1 MTRAHTRFPPWL
13 KVRLPAPARTEPVA
27 RLLDELCLTTVC
39 REAHCPNRGECYAC
53 GTATFMV
60 LGSVCTRAC
69 TFCAVHGG
77 TPQPPD
83 PDEPRRVAEAAR
95 RLGLRHVVVTSVT
108 RDDLPD
114 GGSAHFAAVI
124 RALHERTQ
132 ATVEVL
138 TPDFE
143 GRRAD
148 VERVLDAAPE
158 VFNHNV
164 ETVPRLYPAV
174 RPQPTVGSRADYA
187 RSLGVL
193 AVAAEHPARAV
204 TKSGL
209 MLGLGE
215 REDEV
220 LDVLAELRRAG
231 CRAVT
236 MGQYLAPSAAHHPV
250 VEFVRPEQFEEYGRR
265 AREMGFDAV
274 ASAPLVRSSYGAAEL
289 AAGLLQ
295 SRR

>member
-1 MTRAHTRFPPWL
+1 MTRTPTKFPPWL
-13 KVRLPAPARTEPVA
+13 KVRLPAPERTEPVA
-27 RLLDELCLTTVC
+27 RLLDELGLNTVC

-53 GTATFMV
+53 GTATFMI
-60 LGSVCTRAC
+60 LGSVCTRDCA
-69 TFCAVHGG
+69 FCAVRSGA
-77 TPQPPD
+77 PLPPD
-83 PDEPRRVAEAAR
+83 ADEPRRVAEAAL
-95 RLGLRHVVVTSVT
+95 RLELRHVVVTSVT

-124 RALHERTQ
+124 RALHGRTP

-148 VERVLDAAPE
+148 VDRVLDAAPE

-164 ETVPRLYPAV
+164 ETVPRLYAQV
-174 RPQPTVGSRADYA
+174 RPQADYE
-187 RSLGVL
+187 RSLCVL
-193 AVAAEHPARAV
+193 SMAAEHAAGAV

-220 LDVLAELRRAG
+220 LAVLGDLRRAG

-236 MGQYLAPSAAHHPV
+236 LGQYLAPSAAHHPV
-250 VEFVRPEQFEEYGRR
+250 VEFVRPERFEEYGRR
-265 AREMGFDAV
+265 ARELGFDAV
-274 ASAPLVRSSYGAAEL
+274 ASGPFVRSSYGAAEL

-295 SRR
+295 SRH